1 MLNNQS
7 CCLIIWMSETAFDFA
22 GLKFQEHLN
31 VLLVVFHQ
39 EYFENFTI
47 KLKKFDLSAFQ
58 IVKELI
64 TSNEVTIFKN
74 T

>member
-1 MLNNQS
+1 
-7 CCLIIWMSETAFDFA
+7 MSETAFDFA

-58 IVKELI
+58 IVKELDL
-64 TSNEVTIFKN
+64 TFCLKKETIFKN